1 MDETTVQLLGL
12 YAGLLLMNTL
22 ISSFMWW
29 SSRATL
35 HRDLLFV
42 WAAMLAGFTVQGLT
56 RVLAP
61 EHDLVVILGFSTVW
75 FANMANAR
83 LITRLVGMQMPLS
96 SSVGLFALGII
107 ASVAAWLAELPFVA
121 MGMPVAIAVAY
132 PTLYTALRAIYGY
145 WRQLSNTARGMMLAC
160 VAISI
165 HSLDFPVFGVAPEYA
180 ALGFTIAIIVV
191 FALSIFAPA
200 VILEVVASQQ
210 ARVAAEMDV
219 AHRIQMKV
227 LPRDPK
233 VPGLEVTGYMQPAD
247 EVGGDYY
254 DVYSL
259 GKHSWILLGDVTGH
273 GLSSGLVMLMA
284 QSILASI
291 LHTRTDISP
300 AELNWLANRVLYQNL
315 RRLDELRSMT
325 IVTLCRVGDDQRFIY
340 SGNHDHMYVYRAKTG
355 EVESIEVAQVPHD
368 LGFMNE
374 FPLSA
379 YSEGSFTLDDG
390 DLLFITT
397 DGVTEAARHGHYSE
411 GMFESERVVGLLKE
425 HAQRPLEEI
434 KQRILQEL
442 ERYTG
447 GIYHDDVTFLLARA
461 VPGGAPA

>member
-22 ISSFMWW
+22 ISAFMWW

-42 WAAMLAGFTVQGLT
+42 WATMLAGFAVQGLT
-56 RVLAP
+56 RGLAP
-61 EHDLVVILGFSTVW
+61 DHHGIVVAGFSTIW
-75 FANMANAR
+75 FANLAYAR
-83 LITRLVGMQMPLS
+83 LITRLTATRIPLV
-96 SSVGLFALGII
+96 SSVALIVVGLVLSMGAWSAGMDFLWVAL
-107 ASVAAWLAELPFVA
+107 PT
-121 MGMPVAIAVAY
+121 AIGVAY
-132 PTLYTALRAIYGY
+132 PTLASAIRAMWMS
-145 WRQLSNTARGMMLAC
+145 WRHMSNTSRGMMLSGIA
-160 VAISI
+160 VAL
-165 HSLDFPVFGVAPEYA
+165 HELDFPFLASDPEYTA
-180 ALGFTIAIIVV
+180 MGFTIAIVVV
-191 FALSIFAPA
+191 FAMSIFAPA

-210 ARVAAEMDV
+210 ARVAAEMEV

-227 LPRDPK
+227 LPRDPQ

-259 GKHSWILLGDVTGH
+259 GNHSWILLGDVTGH

-325 IVTLCRVGDDQRFIY
+325 IVTLCRVGDDKRFIY

-355 EVESIEVAQVPHD
+355 EVESIEVSQVPHD

-379 YSEGSFTLDDG
+379 YSEGSFTMEDG

-397 DGVTEAARHGHYSE
+397 DGVTEAARHGQYAQ

-447 GIYHDDVTFLLARA
+447 GVYHDDVTFLLARA
-461 VPGGAPA
+461 VPQAT

>member
-35 HRDLLFV
+35 HRDLLLV
-42 WAAMLAGFTVQGLT
+42 WTTMLVAFIIQGLT

-61 EHDLVVILGFSTVW
+61 ENDLFVVLGFAVVW

-83 LITRLVGMQMPLS
+83 LITRLVSMPMPAR
-96 SSVGLFALGII
+96 SSVVLYAVGILLSVGAALAGLPFALT
-107 ASVAAWLAELPFVA
+107 A
-121 MGMPVAIAVAY
+121 MPVAISVAF
-132 PTLYTALRAIYGY
+132 PTLYTALRAVISH

-160 VAISI
+160 IAISV
-165 HSLDFPVFGVAPEYA
+165 HALDFPFFGVASEYA

-259 GKHSWILLGDVTGH
+259 GNHSWILLGDVTGH

-340 SGNHDHMYVYRAKTG
+340 SGNHDHMYVYRARTG
-355 EVESIEVAQVPHD
+355 EVESIEVCQLPHD

-379 YSEGSFTLDDG
+379 YSEGSFTMEDG

-397 DGVTEAARHGHYSE
+397 DGVTEAAAQGLYTN
-411 GMFESERVVGLLKE
+411 GMFDSDRVVDLLKA
-425 HAQRPLEEI
+425 HAQKPLEEI
-434 KQRILQEL
+434 KQTILQEL

-461 VPGGAPA
+461 LPTGTAA

>member
-29 SSRATL
+29 SSRASL
-35 HRDLLFV
+35 HRDLLVV
-42 WAAMLAGFTVQGLT
+42 WTAMLVGFSLQGLT

-61 EHDLVVILGFSTVW
+61 ENDIVVVLGFATVW

-83 LITRLVGMQMPLS
+83 LITRLVAMPMPTA
-96 SSVGLFALGII
+96 SSVALFFVGIV
-107 ASVAAWLAELPFVA
+107 ASLAAASSELPFA
-121 MGMPVAIAVAY
+121 ITALPVALAVAY
-132 PTLYTALRAIYGY
+132 PTLNTALRAILSH
-145 WRQLSNTARGMMLAC
+145 WAQLSNTARGMMLAC
-160 VAISI
+160 VAISA
-165 HSLDFPVFGVAPEYA
+165 HALDFPLFGVAPEYA
-180 ALGFTIAIIVV
+180 ALGFTIAIVVV

-227 LPRDPK
+227 LPRDPQ

-259 GKHSWILLGDVTGH
+259 GNHSWILLGDVTGH

-325 IVTLCRVGDDQRFIY
+325 IVTLCRVGDEQRFIY
-340 SGNHDHMYVYRAKTG
+340 SGNHDHMYVYRARTG

-379 YSEGSFTLDDG
+379 YSEGSFTMDDG

-397 DGVTEAARHGHYSE
+397 DGVTEAACDGMYAKGMFDSE
-411 GMFESERVVGLLKE
+411 GVVTLLKQ

-434 KQRILQEL
+434 KQTILQEL

-447 GIYHDDVTFLLARA
+447 GTYHDDVTFLLARA
-461 VPGGAPA
+461 LPTGTAA